1 MLMATIL
8 SETAEKLVKA
18 LQRERGRRLCFTCV
32 AGETDSTIY
41 EARKI
46 VRELILSGLALAGP
60 EEVCSACHRSDLV
73 VFLRTGW

>member
-1 MLMATIL
+1 M
-8 SETAEKLVKA
+8 
-18 LQRERGRRLCFTCV
+18 CV
-32 AGETDSTIY
+32 AGETDSSIY